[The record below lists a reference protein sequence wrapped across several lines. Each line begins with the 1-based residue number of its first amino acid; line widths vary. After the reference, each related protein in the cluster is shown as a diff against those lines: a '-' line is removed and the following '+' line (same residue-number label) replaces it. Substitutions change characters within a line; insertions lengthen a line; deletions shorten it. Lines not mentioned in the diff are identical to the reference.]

1 MDEKQ
6 KMVARKDGRY
16 IVFEFEDGKSV
27 KYDLATGKTFGKSGK
42 EVKSISSQLSGYDLL
57 STIEAFE
64 DKRYRNFLKFL
75 DKNFINRSKANEG
88 CGWSYRQSNRRVNR
102 YTNIGSFL
110 SHVQE
115 YSMFEQYFSAGIEK
129 IDVDFTRKINEVPK
143 GLLKIVRE
151 KGIELD
157 EKLYQ
162 TYIARPDD
170 VAWALTYEF
179 TSIST
184 QEVMYIIVERSSRGV
199 YYLTRTQK
207 FEELLNWG
215 WQYRS
220 TLLYI
225 DRLMTLEALSYAII
239 DEIYDYAQMMR
250 KITPRYEKYPRNFL
264 TTHKIAVRNYNR
276 LKEQFDEELFEKI
289 REDSKW
295 MEYSDDKYI
304 MLYPNKTSEIKEEGV
319 RQNHCVASYIKN
331 VMDGYCHI
339 MFMRGK
345 ENKDE
350 ALVTIEVRGQK
361 VVQARGK
368 YNRDCTTEENQFIKK
383 FENYLTRKAGKNN
396 DD

>member
-16 IVFEFEDGKSV
+16 IVFEFEDGKTV
-27 KYDLATGKTFGKSGK
+27 KYDLATGKTFGKSGR

-75 DKNFINRSKANEG
+75 DKNFINRSRANESY
-88 CGWSYRQSNRRVNR
+88 GWSYHQSDRRVNR

-129 IDVDFTRKINEVPK
+129 IDRDFTRKISEVPK

-151 KGIELD
+151 KGIKLD
-157 EKLYQ
+157 EELYQ
-162 TYIARPDD
+162 TYVARPDD

-179 TSIST
+179 TSMST
-184 QEVMYIIVERSSRGV
+184 QEVMSIIVERSSRNT

-207 FEELLNWG
+207 FKELLNWG

-220 TLLYI
+220 TLLYV
-225 DRLMTLEALSYAII
+225 DRLMTLEALDYNIV
-239 DEIYDYAQMMR
+239 DEVYDYANMMR

-264 TTHKIAVRNYNR
+264 TTHKIAVTS
-276 LKEQFDEELFEKI
+276 I
-289 REDSKW
+289 R
-295 MEYSDDKYI
+295 
-304 MLYPNKTSEIKEEGV
+304 
-319 RQNHCVASYIKN
+319 
-331 VMDGYCHI
+331 
-339 MFMRGK
+339 
-345 ENKDE
+345 
-350 ALVTIEVRGQK
+350 K
-361 VVQARGK
+361 VK
-368 YNRDCTTEENQFIKK
+368 
-383 FENYLTRKAGKNN
+383 
-396 DD
+396 

>member
-16 IVFEFEDGKSV
+16 IVFEFEDGKTV

-75 DKNFINRSKANEG
+75 DKNFINRSRANDNY
-88 CGWSYRQSNRRVNR
+88 GWGYRQSDRRVNR

-129 IDVDFTRKINEVPK
+129 IDRDFERKINEVPK

-179 TSIST
+179 TSMSIWN
-184 QEVMYIIVERSSRGV
+184 VMAIIVENSARG

-225 DRLMTLEALSYAII
+225 DRLMTLEALSYSII
-239 DEIYDYAQMMR
+239 EEVYDYANMMR

-264 TTHKIAVRNYNR
+264 TIHQIATRNYNR

-289 REDSKW
+289 RDESKW
-295 MEYSDDKYI
+295 MEYSDDKYV

-331 VMDGYCHI
+331 VMGGYCHI
-339 MFMRGK
+339 MFMRDK

>member
-1 MDEKQ
+1 M
-6 KMVARKDGRY
+6 
-16 IVFEFEDGKSV
+16 
-27 KYDLATGKTFGKSGK
+27 
-42 EVKSISSQLSGYDLL
+42 L

-75 DKNFINRSKANEG
+75 DKNFINRSTA
-88 CGWSYRQSNRRVNR
+88 CVDRWQSFDRRSNARVNR

-129 IDVDFTRKINEVPK
+129 IDRDFTRKINEVPK

-179 TSIST
+179 NSLSI
-184 QEVMYIIVERSSRGV
+184 QDVINIIVESSSYRSY

-207 FEELLNWG
+207 FEELLDWG

-220 TLLYI
+220 TLIYI
-225 DRLMTLEALSYAII
+225 DKLMTLEALSYTIV
-239 DEIYDYAQMMR
+239 DEVYDYANMMR

-264 TTHKIAVRNYNR
+264 TTHQIATRNYNR
-276 LKEQFDEELFEKI
+276 LKEQFDEEMFQRI
-289 REDSKW
+289 RSENEW
-295 MEYSDDKYI
+295 MEYSDGDYSMI
-304 MLYPNKTSEIKEEGV
+304 YPESTEAIKEEGV
-319 RQNHCVASYIKN
+319 RQNHCVASYIGR
-331 VMDGYCHI
+331 VLDGQCHI
-339 MFMRGK
+339 MFLRDK
-345 ENKDE
+345 ENLDE
-350 ALVTIEVRGQK
+350 NLVTVEIRGRK

-368 YNRDCTTEENQFIKK
+368 YNRDCVKSENDFINK
-383 FENYLTRKAGKNN
+383 FEKYIERKIKGGKVA
-396 DD
+396 